1 MTDLLE
7 LPTFA
12 GKRLDMPGYV
22 ELILRTD
29 LEKGLPRP
37 IALVVDQASGLN
49 HTSSRYVAT
58 YGDWRWEGDT
68 IARAKEQLFRHL
80 DRTLTFGVPRA
91 QSWDGTDVHPL
102 LA

>member
-1 MTDLLE
+1 MTDLLD

-12 GKRLDMPGYV
+12 GKRLNVPGYV
-22 ELILRTD
+22 EVIFRTD
-29 LEKGLPRP
+29 LPLQPA
-37 IALVVDQASGLN
+37 IAMVCDKESGLN

-68 IARAKEQLFRHL
+68 IVRAKEQLFRHL

>member
-1 MTDLLE
+1 MQDLLD

-12 GKRLDMPGYV
+12 GRRLDCPGYV
-22 ELILRTD
+22 ELIWRTD
-29 LEKGLPRP
+29 ISCTTP
-37 IALVVDQASGLN
+37 IAMVVDQESGLN

-68 IARAKEQLFRHL
+68 VARAKEQLFRHL

-91 QSWDGTDVHPL
+91 QSWDRTDVHPL

>member
-1 MTDLLE
+1 MQDLLD

-12 GKRLDMPGYV
+12 GRRLNTCPGYV
-22 ELILRTD
+22 EVIWRTD
-29 LEKGLPRP
+29 ISCTTP
-37 IALVVDQASGLN
+37 IAMVVDQASGLN
-49 HTSSRYVAT
+49 ATSSRYVAT
-58 YGDWRWEGDT
+58 YGDWRFEGATVD
-68 IARAKEQLFRHL
+68 RAKEQLFRHL

>member
-1 MTDLLE
+1 MTDLLD

-12 GKRLDMPGYV
+12 GRRLDSCPGYV
-22 ELILRTD
+22 ELIWRTD
-29 LEKGLPRP
+29 IPDSRV
-37 IALVVDQASGLN
+37 IAMVVDQASGLN

-68 IARAKEQLFRHL
+68 PARAKEQLFRHL
-80 DRTLTFGVPRA
+80 DRTLTFGEDRA

>member
-1 MTDLLE
+1 M
-7 LPTFA
+7 
-12 GKRLDMPGYV
+12 V
-22 ELILRTD
+22 C
-29 LEKGLPRP
+29 
-37 IALVVDQASGLN
+37 DQESGLN

-68 IARAKEQLFRHL
+68 PARAKEQLFRHL

-91 QSWDGTDVHPL
+91 QSWDRTDVHPL